1 MFAQASLTAS
11 PGRLFDWSV
20 VRVNPSPAAHGE
32 DSFGFMNRVD
42 QPFWERLRDEL
53 ERWFAAYPRE
63 HAADLRGRFRD
74 AAPGQHF
81 GAWWEL
87 YLHRLFSRLGFEVE
101 VHPELPEV
109 PGRPDFRL
117 VRGKESFLME
127 AAVTFSGI
135 VDEERH
141 GEREN
146 WIMVAIDRAE
156 NPNFFV
162 RLQIERGGL
171 ERPSVREIVAPL
183 ERWLAGLDPDEVIA
197 SAPHAYPTLPLN
209 VRDWSLTLTALPR
222 KPTARG
228 RPGRLL
234 GIAPGMSGFVN
245 DVEMLRATLRRKRRR
260 YGKPNEPIVTAVL
273 LTSPTFDNEDIEQAL
288 LGSLAVQVDPTA
300 PMTGRMVRQRNGSWM
315 PGSRPRGTR
324 VSAVLTGTNVMPWT
338 FAGTWPRIWPNPWAR
353 HPLSVELPFPTA
365 AADQEGIV
373 RYKEVTGTPAA
384 LLGVAEGWPG
394 PEAPFAKE

>member
-1 MFAQASLTAS
+1 M
-11 PGRLFDWSV
+11 
-20 VRVNPSPAAHGE
+20 RVDPSPAEHGE
-32 DSFGFMNRVD
+32 DSFRFMNRVD
-42 QPFWERLRDEL
+42 QPFWERIGDEF

-87 YLHRLFSRLGFEVE
+87 YLHRLFSQLGFEVE
-101 VHPELPEV
+101 VHPELPGA

-146 WIMVAIDRAE
+146 WIMAAIDRAE

-162 RLQIERGGL
+162 RLEIERGGL
-171 ERPSVREIVAPL
+171 ERPSVRELVAPL
-183 ERWLAGLDPDEVIA
+183 ERWVAGLDPDEVIA
-197 SAPHAYPTLPLN
+197 AGPHAYPTLPLN

-245 DVEMLRATLRRKRRR
+245 DVEMLPATLRRKRRR

-288 LGSLAVQVDPTA
+288 LGSLAVRVNPTA
-300 PMTGRMVRQRNGSWM
+300 PTAGRMVRLRNGFWM
-315 PGSRPRGTR
+315 PGRRPRGTR

-338 FAGTWPRIWPNPWAR
+338 AASTWPRI
-353 HPLSVELPFPTA
+353 
-365 AADQEGIV
+365 
-373 RYKEVTGTPAA
+373 
-384 LLGVAEGWPG
+384 
-394 PEAPFAKE
+394 